1 VTMRRRNLAI
11 ASLLLL
17 GVAVLAG
24 TAARTLAA
32 RRLRSDLGAARHEME
47 VGRFGLAGRR
57 LARLA
62 EQWPDE
68 AEVALQLGRCELAQD
83 HPEEALAAWARVPE
97 REPLTGVVALERSG
111 LLLRLGRFTEAEQ
124 LLTTVIGWPYPEAAR
139 LCHLLVSLLCHE
151 GRADDARRLL
161 DTLWED
167 LDRSRPDHR
176 DIRLALLIEHIG
188 LDFELVPI
196 EGTMAQIRGRPD
208 DGRLGL
214 ARAYL
219 ATRSGRFDQA
229 RVELEAVLNRGDD
242 DPIIWRAWL
251 DWAMAAGET
260 GRAREALAHLPA
272 GLFDAGRVQGMRAWL
287 AARRDDARTE
297 RRALEQRLAEDPGD
311 PATLTRLAELLHEA
325 GDEPTAARLRRRK
338 ADLDVDRDRYF
349 RLYKLGRFADHLVEL
364 ARLAERLGRRFE
376 ARGFWELVQEKE
388 PVNPEAR
395 SALARLP
402 ARPASGDATARP
414 LAQVLAADLGPA
426 PSVAAPGSMREA
438 GAPGPIPSFDEGG
451 RSAGWDP
458 FILDNGASP
467 IHQLPEMSCGGIGL
481 LDYDGDGWLDV
492 YAIQG
497 GRFPPNPARPGPG
510 DRLFHN
516 RRDGT
521 FADVTETAGLAAMS
535 RGYGQAVAVG
545 DFDNDGRPDLF
556 ITRWR
561 SYALYRNRGDGTFE
575 DVTAGAGMDGDRD
588 WPTSTAFADL
598 DNDGDLDLYVCHYG
612 VWDPDHPKLCKDP
625 SGTKFLSCDP
635 RAIVPL
641 PDHVFRNDGRRFVDV
656 TAESGMIEHDG
667 RGLGVVAADL
677 DDDGRI
683 DVFVANDTSANYL
696 FRNQGGFRFQEIGL
710 TAGVAANAQGGYQA
724 GMGIACGDLDG
735 DGRLDL
741 AVTNFY
747 NESTTFFQNLG
758 GTAFADRTSAI
769 GLSAPSRQRLGFG
782 AAFLDANNDGHL
794 DLMTANGHISDLR
807 PLIPLAMTAQ
817 LFLGGEPARLIDVT
831 QRAGPPFQRLHVGR
845 GLAVGDLDNDGRLDA
860 LMAAH
865 NEPLVVFQNRTEPRG
880 HFVTFRLEGTSS
892 NRDGVGAR
900 VTIQAGGRR
909 QVAERFGGGSYASA
923 GDPRLHFG
931 LEPSQIVELVQV
943 RWPSGRV
950 DRFENLASDRGYH
963 LREGEPRAMP
973 LAGFGMA
980 ATGPRP

>member
-1 VTMRRRNLAI
+1 MTRRRRNLAI
-11 ASLLLL
+11 ASVLLLA
-17 GVAVLAG
+17 VAVLAG
-24 TAARTLAA
+24 TVARTLAA
-32 RRLRSDLGAARHEME
+32 RRLQSELGAARHEME
-47 VGRFGLAGRR
+47 EGRFGLAGRR

-62 EQWPDE
+62 EQWPED
-68 AEVALQLGRCELAQD
+68 AEVALQLGRCALARD
-83 HPEEALAAWARVPE
+83 HPEEALAAWARAPE
-97 REPLTGVVALERSG
+97 RGPLAGVVALERSS
-111 LLLRLGRFTEAEQ
+111 LLARLGRFTEAEQ
-124 LLTTVIGWPYPEAAR
+124 LLTTALGRPGPEAAP
-139 LCHLLVSLLCHE
+139 LCHRLVSLLCHE
-151 GRADDARRLL
+151 GRADDARRRVEA
-161 DTLWED
+161 LWED
-167 LDRSRPDHR
+167 LDRSRPDRR
-176 DIRLALLIEHIG
+176 DLRLALLSEHIG
-188 LDFELVPI
+188 IDFELVPL
-196 EGTMAQIRGRPD
+196 EGTMAQIQGRPD
-208 DGRLGL
+208 DDRLGL

-229 RVELEAVLNRGDD
+229 RVELEAVLNRRDD
-242 DPIIWRAWL
+242 DPVIWRAWL

-260 GRAREALAHLPA
+260 GPVREALAHLPA
-272 GLFDAGRVQGMRAWL
+272 GLFDARRVQGLRAWL
-287 AARRDDARTE
+287 AARLDDAHAD
-297 RRALEQRLAEDPGD
+297 RRALEQQLAEDPSD
-311 PATLTRLAELLHEA
+311 PTSLTRLAELLHEV
-325 GDEPTAARLRRRK
+325 GDEPGAAWLRRRK

-349 RLYKLGRFADHLVEL
+349 RLYKLGRLADHRVEL

-376 ARGFWELVQEKE
+376 ARGFWELALEQE
-388 PVNPEAR
+388 PANPEAR
-395 SALARLP
+395 SALARLA
-402 ARPASGDATARP
+402 ARPASVDATAQT
-414 LAQVLAADLGPA
+414 LAQVLAANLGPA
-426 PSVAAPGSMREA
+426 PSVAAPVSRRQA

-451 RSAGWDP
+451 RSAGWGP

-492 YAIQG
+492 YAVQG
-497 GRFPPNPARPGPG
+497 GRFPPNPIWPGPG

-521 FADVTETAGLAAMS
+521 FADVTESAGLAALP

-575 DVTAGAGMDGDRD
+575 DVTARAGLDGDRD
-588 WPTSTAFADL
+588 WPTSAAFADL

-612 VWDPDHPKLCKDP
+612 DWDPDHPKLCKDP
-625 SGTKFLSCDP
+625 SGTKFISCDP
-635 RAIVPL
+635 RAIVPSA
-641 PDHVFRNDGRRFVDV
+641 DHVFRNDGRRFVDV
-656 TAESGMIEHDG
+656 TAESGMMEHDG

-696 FRNQGGFRFQEIGL
+696 FHNQGGFRFEEIGL
-710 TAGVAANAQGGYQA
+710 AAGVAANAQGGYQA
-724 GMGIACGDLDG
+724 GMGVACGDLDG
-735 DGRLDL
+735 DGRTDL

-747 NESTTFFQNLG
+747 DESTTFFQNLG
-758 GTAFADRTSAI
+758 GTAFADRTAAI
-769 GLSAPSRQRLGFG
+769 GLAAPSRPRLGFG

-817 LFLGGEPARLIDVT
+817 LFLGGGPARLIDVT
-831 QRAGPPFQRLHVGR
+831 QRAGPPFQQLHVGR

-860 LMAAH
+860 LMAAQ
-865 NEPLVVFQNRTEPRG
+865 NEPLVVFRNRTEPRG
-880 HFVTFRLEGTSS
+880 HFITFRLEGSRS

-909 QVAERFGGGSYASA
+909 QVAQRFGGGSYASA

-931 LEPSQIVELVQV
+931 LGPFEMVEWAQV
-943 RWPSGRV
+943 HWPSGRV
-950 DRFENLASDRGYH
+950 DRFEDLASDRGYH
-963 LREGEPRAMP
+963 LREGEPQAMP
-973 LAGFGMA
+973 LAGFGTA
-980 ATGPRP
+980 ATGPGP